1 MFEQYIRLPRVLARI
16 RASAFAPELEA
27 LVEYLQRRGHRG
39 HAIAGYLLG
48 AEHLA
53 DCIDKKLV
61 SLDGLTADGLQQ
73 FARKRAMRLA
83 CGCPR
88 KTPDRNLI
96 SVARHFFVV
105 LREQGRCRS
114 PATAPLPRSH
124 VDTLL
129 EQFDRHLRDER
140 GLAGSTRE
148 AYLRTLRPVLATKYG
163 GEVVDP
169 SGITVQDL
177 RRWVA
182 SRAAATSPRT
192 ARKLAQ
198 TLRSLLRFFV
208 LHGEPVAH
216 LVTAVPIVPTSR
228 LSALPRGLSDP
239 QLAQLT
245 RSIDVSKPIGLRA
258 RAIVECAATLGL
270 RAGEVAALRISDID
284 WRGGTIHLPRTKS
297 RRGQVLPLPS
307 AVGRV
312 LVSYLK
318 RGRPNSSTDRVFVR
332 HYMPVGRALQ
342 SKDVTQTVGRALRR
356 AGLQLPLMGAHVLR
370 HTAASRLVRAG
381 VGMKDI
387 ADVMRHQDIDTT
399 RIYAKVDWPRLTE
412 VALPWPTREKP

>member
-1 MFEQYIRLPRVLARI
+1 MFEQYFRLPRVLARI

-27 LVEYLQRRGHRG
+27 LVEYLKRRGHRG
-39 HAIAGYLLG
+39 KAVAGYLRG

-73 FARKRAMRLA
+73 FARTRAMRLA

-88 KTPDRNLI
+88 KTPDRDLI
-96 SVARHFFVV
+96 SVARHLFVV

-114 PATAPLPRSH
+114 PALAPLPKSH

-140 GLAGSTRE
+140 GLADSTRE
-148 AYLRTLRPVLATKYG
+148 TYLRTLRPVLATKYG

-182 SRAAATSPRT
+182 SRAAATSPRS
-192 ARKLAQ
+192 ARRLAD
-198 TLRSLLRFFV
+198 TLRSLLRFLV
-208 LHGEPVAH
+208 LRGEPVAH
-216 LVTAVPIVPTSR
+216 LVTAVPMVATSR

-239 QLAQLT
+239 QFAQLT
-245 RSIDVSKPIGLRA
+245 RTIDISKPIGLRA

-270 RAGEVAALRISDID
+270 RAGEVAALRISDVD
-284 WRGGTIHLPRTKS
+284 WRGGTLHLPRTKS
-297 RRGQVLPLPS
+297 RRGQVLPLPA

-318 RGRPNSSTDRVFVR
+318 RGRPKSSTDRIFVR
-332 HYMPVGRALQ
+332 HYMPVGGALQ
-342 SKDVTQTVGRALRR
+342 SIDVTNTVRRAMRR
-356 AGLQLPLMGAHVLR
+356 AGLQLPSMGAHVLR
-370 HTAASRLVRAG
+370 HTTASRLVRAG
-381 VGMKDI
+381 AGMKAI

-412 VALPWPTREKP
+412 VALPWPTPETQ